1 MRDRQSTRRISALTM
16 IASASAACGFGVAV
30 LGADTVE
37 GQPSPLPPEWHGIP
51 LLSLPGL

>member
-1 MRDRQSTRRISALTM
+1 MRDRQSTRRVSALTLV
-16 IASASAACGFGVAV
+16 ASASATWGFGVAV

-37 GQPSPLPPEWHGIP
+37 GQAPPLPPEWHGIP